1 MTRCRSC
8 LSLLVFRKAFSEHML
23 STGCALLQVTITR
36 ATSTNT
42 KCLNRGY
49 TGSGAF

>member
-1 MTRCRSC
+1 MSRLNTS
-8 LSLLVFRKAFSEHML
+8 KKYML
-23 STGCALLQVTITR
+23 SGVYAMRQVTITR

-42 KCLNRGY
+42 KCRNRGY